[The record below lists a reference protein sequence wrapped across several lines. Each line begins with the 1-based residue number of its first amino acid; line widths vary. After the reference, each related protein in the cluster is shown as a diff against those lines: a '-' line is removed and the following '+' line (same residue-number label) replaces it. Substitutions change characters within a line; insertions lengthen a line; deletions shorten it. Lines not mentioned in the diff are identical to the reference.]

1 MLTLTSFIASALAT
15 ATATTMAIPSDF
27 PAPVKASYLTDMD
40 DKNSPFLYDAV
51 YSKKA
56 DPPSLRD
63 GEFIAQNTDSAVQ
76 LKALKQYMAEKCPD
90 NTFSMTHFNNWG
102 TTIYRLL
109 LHVKPTSREEIVKII
124 QAAKDYPEDVKVFTI
139 WFFRLSCFCD

>member
-1 MLTLTSFIASALAT
+1 MS
-15 ATATTMAIPSDF
+15 IPSDF
-27 PAPVKASYLTDMD
+27 PPPVKASHLTDLN

-76 LKALKQYMAEKCPD
+76 LKDLQQYMAEKCPD

-102 TTIYRLL
+102 TTIHRLL

-124 QAAKDYPEDVKVFTI
+124 QAAKDYTEHVKVFTI
-139 WFFRLSCFCD
+139 WFTRLRCIFD